1 MTPTSKYAITQA
13 FQEDLLAAL
22 EKERFAY
29 QRVRDINNFLAREV
43 DGDMNEQVD
52 PVAAQHLQHDADGL
66 RQSAAEYRLAEEH
79 LAQAIHHV
87 KMARECAAKGRA
99 TGKPMDAV
107 LPPAAKPAAEILAGL
122 GKPITM
128 EQVANL
134 AGFGRAL

>member
-22 EKERFAY
+22 DKERFAY

-43 DGDMNEQVD
+43 DGDAGDQID
-52 PVAAQHLQHDADGL
+52 PVSAQHLADDANGL
-66 RQSAAEYRLAEEH
+66 RESAEQYRLAEGH
-79 LAQAIHHV
+79 VAQAIAHLNQ
-87 KMARECAAKGRA
+87 ARKFAAKGRA

-122 GKPITM
+122 GRPITM